1 MAAAGFMIYS
11 QSNAPLQVQTSEIL
25 NPVHILVPGVLIP
38 GTFHEILCYNNFE
51 SCSLRT
57 CVFLFTKIL
66 VVGGEFGELCL
77 ILRER
82 QDLGDIH
89 RSWVSVFYEQVGQE
103 VHKFVLCTKKLVR
116 LFAVY
121 FSWMK
126 GLDFYPGVLFL
137 WFGKEGEDSVVLD
150 VSVFW
155 PEISVWCYKNISK
168 KLSFIF
174 HKVVFTL
181 FGNVISTV
189 FPPRSLWPPP
199 LPRKAQIPPQFF
211 DSVIQYRD
219 FYTMC

>member
-1 MAAAGFMIYS
+1 MCVPIYKNSSSRWRIWGIVPYPERKAGFGRH
-11 QSNAPLQVQTSEIL
+11 T
-25 NPVHILVPGVLIP
+25 
-38 GTFHEILCYNNFE
+38 
-51 SCSLRT
+51 
-57 CVFLFTKIL
+57 
-66 VVGGEFGELCL
+66 
-77 ILRER
+77 
-82 QDLGDIH
+82 

-103 VHKFVLCTKKLVR
+103 VRKFVLCTKKLVR

-137 WFGKEGEDSVVLD
+137 WFGKEGEESVVLD

-155 PEISVWCYKNISK
+155 PEISVWCCKNISK

-189 FPPRSLWPPP
+189 FPPHSLWPPLSP
-199 LPRKAQIPPQFF
+199 EKHKYPPNSLTVLFSTGIFTQ
-211 DSVIQYRD
+211 
-219 FYTMC
+219 CAKC